1 MASDDKTPKHFVIP
15 PCYKIFDRAWFCVTP
30 MNQISQIYKTGEIED
45 CSEIL
50 TDWTLCMQCKAYYKP
65 ADKQVRIIRISA
77 IQKKCFYYQI
87 LCTNLRYK

>member
-1 MASDDKTPKHFVIP
+1 MMASDDNTPKHFVIP

-77 IQKKCFYYQI
+77 I
-87 LCTNLRYK
+87 

>member
-1 MASDDKTPKHFVIP
+1 
-15 PCYKIFDRAWFCVTP
+15 

-65 ADKQVRIIRISA
+65 ADKQVRISHMEVLFLSNPVKKFA
-77 IQKKCFYYQI
+77 IQITIEWQ
-87 LCTNLRYK
+87 